1 MKPTIGFAM
10 CGSFCT
16 FRAALDALRVLAER
30 YRVIPIFSEAAASVD
45 SRFGT
50 ARDFLARA
58 EGICG
63 CEALRTLA
71 GVEPLG
77 PKKQLDLLA
86 VAPCTGN
93 TLGKLACGI
102 ADGAVPFACK
112 AHLRNA
118 RPLVLALATNDGLCG
133 SAESLGKLLRRRHY
147 YFVPF
152 RQDDPQKK
160 PYSLVADYA
169 LLPQTVEAALEGR
182 QLQPLLCRDPAPGQ
196 RA

>member
-16 FRAALDALRVLAER
+16 LRAALDALRVLAED
-30 YRVIPIFSEAAASVD
+30 YRVIPIFSEAAASID

-50 ARDFLARA
+50 AKSFLAQA

-63 CEALRTLA
+63 YEALRTVA

-102 ADGAVPFACK
+102 ADGVVPFACK

-118 RPLVLALATNDGLCG
+118 RPVVLALATNDGLSG
-133 SAESLGKLLRRRHY
+133 SAESLGKLLRRRH
-147 YFVPF
+147 
-152 RQDDPQKK
+152 
-160 PYSLVADYA
+160 
-169 LLPQTVEAALEGR
+169 
-182 QLQPLLCRDPAPGQ
+182 
-196 RA
+196 

>member
-16 FRAALDALRVLAER
+16 LRAALDALRVLAED
-30 YRVIPIFSEAAASVD
+30 YRVIPIFSEAAASID

-50 ARDFLARA
+50 AKSFLAQA

-63 CEALRTLA
+63 YEALRTVA

-102 ADGAVPFACK
+102 ADGVVPFACK

-118 RPLVLALATNDGLCG
+118 RPVVLALATNDGLSG

-169 LLPQTVEAALEGR
+169 LLPQSVAAALEGR
-182 QLQPLLCRDPAPGQ
+182 QLQPLLL
-196 RA
+196 